1 MPRLCLVFV
10 SPLKAYPWSVVFSAL
25 ESFEAEQQEAG
36 EPPSFFFIDVRLC
49 VPPHLLHLR
58 RSPTLHAMQQFCLDQ
73 HVMTSTGVMSKQEKQ
88 EQVVR
93 ALQKSI
99 EVPGKVLMLLVSE
112 RSGWFEC

>member
-1 MPRLCLVFV
+1 
-10 SPLKAYPWSVVFSAL
+10 
-25 ESFEAEQQEAG
+25 
-36 EPPSFFFIDVRLC
+36 
-49 VPPHLLHLR
+49 
-58 RSPTLHAMQQFCLDQ
+58 MQQFCLDQ